1 MAQIFLKTL
10 QEQLVRVVS
19 CQDMSLGP
27 RARPTKQA
35 DSLRS
40 SGLGIF
46 KMFYVVAT
54 RKMVIVIQ
62 RAEETGKAA
71 RGHRGMAWRTPA
83 TLTPLAVPLDGGHN
97 HLCHI
102 VGKKMELDQAICFTD
117 GNTET

>member
-1 MAQIFLKTL
+1 
-10 QEQLVRVVS
+10 
-19 CQDMSLGP
+19 
-27 RARPTKQA
+27 
-35 DSLRS
+35 
-40 SGLGIF
+40 
-46 KMFYVVAT
+46 MFYVVAT

-71 RGHRGMAWRTPA
+71 RGHGGMAWRTPA

-117 GNTET
+117 GNTETFPGFDIVTLCTKCPVGPSYAMTPGH